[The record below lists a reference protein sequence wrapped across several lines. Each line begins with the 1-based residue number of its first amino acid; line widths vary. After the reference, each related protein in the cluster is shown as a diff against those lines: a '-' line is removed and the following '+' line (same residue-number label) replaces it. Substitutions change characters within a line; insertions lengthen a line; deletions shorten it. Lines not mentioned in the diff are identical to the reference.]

1 MNLTPIIILI
11 SIALIILAYFIGKNL
26 GSRIKEIELERARKD
41 AIQRSRAVLTGQ
53 FTEQLAP
60 ILPNFNYNPTEC
72 KFIGKPIDFL
82 VFKGLDK
89 KDIEEVVFLEVK
101 TQNSKLSETEKS
113 LKGAIQNKRV
123 SWEEYRI

>member
-26 GSRIKEIELERARKD
+26 GSRIKEVELERARKD

-113 LKGAIQNKRV
+113 LKEAIQNNRV